1 MDFKFWKGRKV
12 LVTGHTGFKGA
23 WACILL
29 KELGAQVAGYSID
42 VPTEPSLFKVMD
54 IGRRIDRHIFGDI
67 LDEISIRA
75 AIRDFSP
82 EIVLHL
88 AAQSLV
94 LRSYENPIKTYQ
106 TNVIGTMIV
115 LNELRNCASARACV
129 VVTTDKCYQ
138 NNETGRHYQESDPLG
153 GFDPYSSSKACAEIL
168 TASMRQSF
176 FNEDEMRIST
186 VRAGNVIGGGD
197 WASNRLVTDLLRA
210 VQADEPME
218 LRNPTSR
225 RPWQHVLEPISAYL
239 EIARMNHQCTLGSDS
254 FNIGPDSGSEITTE
268 DFARKFM
275 EAWGAH
281 HLTSRIVK
289 MEKHEAKLLML
300 DNAKIK
306 KSVGW
311 APRWSIEKA
320 IDSTVGWYREYY
332 RNGDVQ
338 KSTLGQIEEYF
349 RGSPV

>member
-1 MDFKFWKGRKV
+1 
-12 LVTGHTGFKGA
+12 
-23 WACILL
+23 
-29 KELGAQVAGYSID
+29 
-42 VPTEPSLFKVMD
+42 
-54 IGRRIDRHIFGDI
+54 
-67 LDEISIRA
+67 
-75 AIRDFSP
+75 
-82 EIVLHL
+82 
-88 AAQSLV
+88 
-94 LRSYENPIKTYQ
+94 
-106 TNVIGTMIV
+106 
-115 LNELRNCASARACV
+115 
-129 VVTTDKCYQ
+129 
-138 NNETGRHYQESDPLG
+138 
-153 GFDPYSSSKACAEIL
+153 
-168 TASMRQSF
+168 MRQSF